1 MAPKAIH
8 LKRGLQDIYITVDSL
23 FEAAFGPTPRE
34 YLHKSLLG
42 WRPVAAHS
50 LTAPLGVQNRPRI
63 NAERSS
69 VQAPGV
75 KLFETEALIVVEVEL
90 PPIEEQSL
98 YLEIS
103 GDMLIIRGNRASA
116 ATPNP
121 PGRRKRAARKVYRY
135 VQLPVVARPGE
146 VQARLEGRVVRV
158 MIRKINALEHSK

>member
-34 YLHKSLLG
+34 YQHKSLLG
-42 WRPVAAHS
+42 WRP
-50 LTAPLGVQNRPRI
+50 LAPDSHPASQRIQSRRGNR
-63 NAERSS
+63 AERSPYQS
-69 VQAPGV
+69 PGV

-103 GDMLIIRGNRASA
+103 GDMLIIRGNRVSA
-116 ATPNP
+116 ATSNR
-121 PGRRKRAARKVYRY
+121 PGQRKQAPRKVYRY

-146 VQARLEGRVVRV
+146 VRARLEGHVVRV
-158 MIRKINALEHSK
+158 MIRKAEAHEHTK

>member
-42 WRPVAAHS
+42 WRPLAPDS
-50 LTAPLGVQNRPRI
+50 LSGPPRAQSRSGTR
-63 NAERSS
+63 AERSPYQS
-69 VQAPGV
+69 PGV

-103 GDMLIIRGNRASA
+103 GDMLIIRGNRAPA
-116 ATPNP
+116 AAPNSS
-121 PGRRKRAARKVYRY
+121 GRYKQAPRRVYRY

-146 VQARLEGRVVRV
+146 VRARLEGHVVRV
-158 MIRKINALEHSK
+158 MIQKKGAHEHIE

>member
-1 MAPKAIH
+1 MAPRAIH

-23 FEAAFGPTPRE
+23 FEAAFGPTPRD

-42 WRPVAAHS
+42 WRPMAAHG
-50 LTAPLGVQNRPRI
+50 LAMPPQAKNRPGR
-63 NAERSS
+63 NAERAL

-75 KLFETEALIVVEVEL
+75 KLFETEALIVVEIEL

-121 PGRRKRAARKVYRY
+121 PHRRKRAARKVYRY

-146 VQARLEGRVVRV
+146 VRARLDGHVVRV
-158 MIRKINALEHSK
+158 MIRKTDALEHTK